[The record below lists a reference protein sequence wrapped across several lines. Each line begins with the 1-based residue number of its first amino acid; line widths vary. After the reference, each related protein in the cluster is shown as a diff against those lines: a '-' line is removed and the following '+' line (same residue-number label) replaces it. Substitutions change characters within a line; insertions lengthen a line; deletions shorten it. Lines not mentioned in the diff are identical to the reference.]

1 MLSHISVFK
10 LQLCY
15 LKIRTF
21 SFYCFIIFNLYFF
34 SSDKQ
39 LGDGGFGEVY
49 IAKYKGKVSVL

>member
-1 MLSHISVFK
+1 MRNGS
-10 LQLCY
+10 Y
-15 LKIRTF
+15 T
-21 SFYCFIIFNLYFF
+21 YDFIICNLYLF